1 MMDQE
6 TIDTIVG
13 LVKEREGIK
22 TAARDSVITAIVRGV
37 VKELEDEKGLALDR
51 NNQYHLMF
59 CVDLA
64 HWRYKNPGGGS
75 GTPRDLQYRLHNL
88 MIHAKAP
95 AEEETS

>member
-59 CVDLA
+59 CVDFA
-64 HWRYKNPGGGS
+64 TWRYQNPGGGA
-75 GTPRDLQYRLHNL
+75 GMPRDLQFRLHNM